1 MKLYQAQL
9 LGRVPLVLKDLYDAD
24 LLEEDVILAWADK
37 VNFTA
42 LLSAAA
48 PNPVLHVLNVSLLQH
63 T

>member
-37 VNFTA
+37 VNLTA
-42 LLSAAA
+42 PFSD
-48 PNPVLHVLNVSLLQH
+48 
-63 T
+63 